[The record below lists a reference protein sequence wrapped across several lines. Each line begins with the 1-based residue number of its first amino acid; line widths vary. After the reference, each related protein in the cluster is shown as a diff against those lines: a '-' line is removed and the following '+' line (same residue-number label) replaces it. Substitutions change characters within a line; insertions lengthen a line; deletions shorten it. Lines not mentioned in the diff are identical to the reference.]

1 MKSFFSLLSIL
12 ILSVSTLWGQ
22 SRPPKHHAPNRT
34 FDLLN
39 LKLKLQFDM
48 SEKAVTGEAT
58 ETLIPL
64 RMNMDS
70 LHLDAIGMK
79 INNVDLNGQK
89 LGYSYNDTTLSIALG
104 HSYNLS
110 DTLTLAIN
118 YYTKPVKGLTFIA
131 PDSAYPDRHPEVWSQ
146 SEAEDARYWYP
157 CHDYPDDF
165 ATSEMIVTV
174 PDTWTVISNGA
185 LKNVI
190 HDKSAG
196 EKTFDWVEAHP
207 HVIYLNSVIAGIFNR
222 YEDHYGDTPIYY
234 YSDPKYGDQI
244 SKNFSKEPDVLRFY
258 SKVTGQPYVWE
269 KMALTTTTDF
279 IWGGEEN
286 VSAITLTD
294 NTIHDKYAEPQVSS
308 TSLIAHESAHQWFGD
323 LMTCRSWA
331 HAWLNEGFA
340 TYFEALYQEHAFGKD
355 EFSYEM
361 YRNHQNVLA
370 ADNRERIPTVR
381 NWYNDPVDMFSTYI
395 YPRGSSVLHMLR
407 GIMGDSLFYK
417 AIRHYVAENKFQN
430 VDTHDFA
437 DAVREATGYNLYWFF
452 NEWLYKAG
460 HPKFDVIH
468 HYDSETHQ
476 LALTV
481 RQTQKVD
488 SLTPVYRMPVE
499 VYIQTDHDSL
509 MKTVWVNSLEKT
521 FTFDVPEQPRMVNF
535 DENHWLLAEVHP
547 HKSLAEWTWQLKHDP
562 NVAGRILAINAL
574 SAQRDSAS
582 SALIDALM
590 NDSYWAVRSHAA
602 SALGRLNGKDIKK
615 ALEDAVRKD
624 SDARVQQAAVTAL
637 GNFKG
642 RDISHLL
649 SETYK
654 QNKNYFVRAAVVNSL
669 THIDKKRAVSIINEA
684 METPSYGDVLQQA
697 ALRSLVM
704 VNPAKGWTAAKQ
716 WLTYG
721 KPTDMRVEAIRLLV
735 GSGVNESET
744 HDILVAHLDDPYIWV
759 RNAAI
764 RELGQIG
771 TASDIPALKDRIRN
785 EPDGRLRQSA
795 RQAVANIQSN

>member
-1 MKSFFSLLSIL
+1 MKSFVIPLFLLIISSPL
-12 ILSVSTLWGQ
+12 FGQ
-22 SRPPKHHAPNRT
+22 SRPPVHHSPNRT

-39 LKLKLQFDM
+39 LKLELRFDM
-48 SEKAVTGEAT
+48 SKSAVAGEAT

-70 LHLDAIGMK
+70 LHLNAVGMK
-79 INNVDLNGQK
+79 IKNVGMNGRM
-89 LGYSYNDTTLSIALG
+89 LGYSYDDTTLSIALG
-104 HSYNLS
+104 RVYNLS

-118 YYTKPVKGLTFIA
+118 YYTKPVKGLTFIT
-131 PDSAYPDRHPEVWSQ
+131 PDSAHPNRHPEVWSQ

-165 ATSEMIVTV
+165 ATSEMMVTV

-185 LKNVI
+185 LKNVTEN
-190 HDKSAG
+190 KGSS
-196 EKTFDWVEAHP
+196 EKTFDWVEVHP

-222 YEDHYGDTPIYY
+222 YEDHYGDIPIYY

-244 SKNFSKEPDVLRFY
+244 SKNFSKEPDVLKFY

-308 TSLIAHESAHQWFGD
+308 ISLIAHESAHQWFGD

-340 TYFEALYQEHAFGKD
+340 TYFEAMYQEHAFGKD
-355 EFSYEM
+355 EFSYEL
-361 YRNHQNVLA
+361 YRNHRSVLA

-381 NWYNDPVDMFSTYI
+381 NWYNDPVDMFGTYI
-395 YPRGSSVLHMLR
+395 YPRGASVLHMLR
-407 GIMGDSLFYK
+407 GMLGDSLFFK
-417 AIRHYVAENKFQN
+417 AIHHYVAENKFQN

-452 NEWLYKAG
+452 NEWLYKVG
-460 HPKFDVIH
+460 HPKFDVTH
-468 HYDSETHQ
+468 NYDQETHQ
-476 LALTV
+476 LTLQV
-481 RQTQKVD
+481 RQTQRVD
-488 SLTPVYRMPVE
+488 SLTPVYRMPVQ

-509 MKTVWVNSLEKT
+509 LKTVWVNSLENT
-521 FTFDVPEQPRMVNF
+521 FTFDVPEKPRMVNY
-535 DENHWLLAEVHP
+535 DENHWLLAEVYP
-547 HKSLAEWTWQLKHDP
+547 HKTLKEWTWQLNHDP
-562 NVAGRILAINAL
+562 NVAGRISAINAL
-574 SAQRDSAS
+574 ASRGDSAS
-582 SALIDALM
+582 SAIKEALK
-590 NDSYWAVRSHAA
+590 NDTYWAVRSHAA
-602 SALGRLNGKDIKK
+602 SALARLNGNDVKK
-615 ALEDAVRKD
+615 ALENSVRVDK
-624 SDARVQQAAVTAL
+624 DARVQQAAVAAL

-642 RDISHLL
+642 RDVSGLL
-649 SETYK
+649 TETYK
-654 QNKNYFVRAAVVNSL
+654 ENKNYFVRAAVVNSL
-669 THIDKKRAVSIINEA
+669 THIDKKRAMPIINEA
-684 METPSYGDVLQQA
+684 MKTSSYSNVLQQA

-704 VNPAKGWTAAKQ
+704 VNPQKGWTAAKQ
-716 WLTYG
+716 WLVYG

-735 GSGVNESET
+735 SSGVNESET
-744 HDILVAHLDDPYIWV
+744 HDILVSHLGDPYIWV

-764 RELGQIG
+764 KELGQTG
-771 TASDIPALKDRIRN
+771 TVSDIPVLKARIRN
-785 EPDGRLRQSA
+785 EPDARLRQSA
-795 RQAVANIQSN
+795 RQAITNIQSN